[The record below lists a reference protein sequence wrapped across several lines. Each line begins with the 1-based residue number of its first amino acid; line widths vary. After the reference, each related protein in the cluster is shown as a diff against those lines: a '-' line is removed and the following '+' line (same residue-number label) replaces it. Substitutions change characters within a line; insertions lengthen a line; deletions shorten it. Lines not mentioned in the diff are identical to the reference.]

1 MNQLKDETVDNWI
14 STVTDNFERLVHEE
28 IRIVLH
34 HRREIAISSIMIV
47 DGRAT
52 VAYNEREKVIERLR
66 FTTIHLDKLD
76 ANQIDFF
83 KSIWSDLVEFTNQS
97 LIIPPFRREPP

>member
-1 MNQLKDETVDNWI
+1 MRQCTVRKNSVTVHSDAQLG
-14 STVTDNFERLVHEE
+14 
-28 IRIVLH
+28 
-34 HRREIAISSIMIV
+34 

-52 VAYNEREKVIERLR
+52 VAFNEREKVIERLR

-76 ANQIDFF
+76 ANQMDFF